1 MSPKK
6 AVVFLAEGA
15 EDMEFSISG
24 KEERRSFVKK
34 QKYLMCIQWT
44 SYVVLKLKLLL
55 LVLISV
61 VIMQLVLE
69 ALK

>member
-34 QKYLMCIQWT
+34 QKYLMRT
-44 SYVVLKLKLLL
+44 
-55 LVLISV
+55 
-61 VIMQLVLE
+61 
-69 ALK
+69 